1 MEASYYEA
9 VASDSVDRILAQWQA
24 ERPDLDPSPMGVV
37 GRIARASARL
47 GREVDVTLADH
58 GLTGGSFDVLAAL
71 RRAGAPHRLS
81 PTTLYL
87 QLMVSSGSMTARLD
101 KLEQAGLIERLPD
114 PADRRGVL
122 VGLTPAGLA
131 TVDRAVESHLA
142 NEERLLA
149 GLTAPQR
156 ERLAGL
162 LRRLLLELG
171 D

>member
-1 MEASYYEA
+1 MAA
-9 VASDSVDRILAQWQA
+9 MASDSVDRILAQWQA

-47 GREVDVTLADH
+47 GREVDAGLAEH

-71 RRAGAPHRLS
+71 RRAGAPYRLK
-81 PTTLYL
+81 PTDLYL
-87 QLMVSSGSMTARLD
+87 QLMLSSGSMTARLD
-101 KLEQAGLIERLPD
+101 KLEQAGLVERLPD

-131 TVDRAVESHLA
+131 AVDRAVESHLA

-149 GLTAPQR
+149 GLTARQR
-156 ERLAGL
+156 DELAGL